1 MAGSSNKI
9 FSGVS
14 WSIITNVV
22 NALYGF
28 IMIPILIKY
37 FGKAEYGLIG
47 LAQSVNAYMRLMDMG
62 LTSTNVRFFSN
73 WLTKGDNDKVKKL
86 FSTCTSIYGVV
97 GLINAAVLIV
107 VYFFSD
113 SIFNVTPEQ
122 DEILKTLL
130 LILAFSAFVNWFTSC
145 YNQIIQATENVAWTQ
160 KRILVTKLLMVL
172 VLILTV
178 TLKLNLITYFILTI
192 AASWSVLPWVIRKIK
207 KLTPFVSFLPSFDK
221 SVFKEI
227 LPYTLNI
234 FSFSIFSFSFTHL
247 RPVLLGIQGNVESVV
262 DLKIIMGV
270 VNICSAFSAVFI
282 STLLPSSSKVI
293 AQGDKEKFNMI
304 AYSGTKYIMIFIAF
318 CVFGLLTI
326 SKDFLL
332 VYVGEEFLYLVPWL
346 SLFLLVLLNNHV
358 SGISSLILAGTNIRP
373 LSRMTAVS
381 ATVALV
387 VAWFLIPK
395 FQVGGVGIATA
406 VYSVMQILFYYLY
419 YWPVIMKIDSWRI
432 FRTIFVPV
440 VIIGC
445 IACAITVF
453 IPGFTNSWL
462 HIFQSG
468 IIFSVLFG
476 AMIWFYLRKED
487 KTFILGLVKA
497 KRK

>member
-1 MAGSSNKI
+1 MAGSSKKI

-22 NALYGF
+22 NSLYGF
-28 IMIPILIKY
+28 IMIPILIRY

-73 WLTKGDNDKVKKL
+73 WLSKGENTKVKKL

-97 GLINAAVLIV
+97 GLINATVLIV

-172 VLILTV
+172 VLVLTV
-178 TLKLNLITYFILTI
+178 TLKLNLITYFILTV
-192 AASWSVLPWVIRKIK
+192 AASWSVLPWVIRKIR

-221 SVFKEI
+221 QVFKEI
-227 LPYTLNI
+227 LPYTLSI
-234 FSFSIFSFSFTHL
+234 FSFSIFSFTFTHF
-247 RPVLLGIQGNVESVV
+247 RPILLGIQGSVESVV

-282 STLLPSSSKVI
+282 HTLLPSSSKVI
-293 AQGDKEKFNMI
+293 AEGDKEKYYKI
-304 AYSGTKYIMIFIAF
+304 AYSGTKYIMVFIAF

-332 VYVGEEFLYLVPWL
+332 VYVGEDFLYLVPWL
-346 SLFLLVLLNNHV
+346 SVFLLVLLNNHV
-358 SGISSLILAGTNIRP
+358 SGISSLILGGTNIRP
-373 LSRMTAVS
+373 LSIMTAVS

-395 FQVGGVGIATA
+395 FEVGGVGIATV
-406 VYSVMQILFYYLY
+406 VYSVMQMLFYYFY
-419 YWPVIMKIDSWRI
+419 YWPIVMKIDSWRI
-432 FRTIFVPV
+432 FKTIFVPV
-440 VIIGC
+440 VLMGGA
-445 IACAITVF
+445 ACFLTML
-453 IPGFTNSWL
+453 IPGFKNSWL
-462 HIFQSG
+462 HILQSG
-468 IIFSVLFG
+468 IIFFILFG
-476 AMIWFYLRKED
+476 TMIWFYLNKDDRK
-487 KTFILGLVKA
+487 FLLNLI
-497 KRK
+497 KRRKN

>member
-1 MAGSSNKI
+1 MAGSSKKI

-73 WLTKGDNDKVKKL
+73 WLTKGDNEKVKKL

-113 SIFNVTPEQ
+113 SIFNVTSEQ

-172 VLILTV
+172 VLVLTV

-192 AASWSVLPWVIRKIK
+192 GASWSVLPWVIRKIK

-221 SVFKEI
+221 SIFKEI

-234 FSFSIFSFSFTHL
+234 FSFSI
-247 RPVLLGIQGNVESVV
+247 
-262 DLKIIMGV
+262 
-270 VNICSAFSAVFI
+270 
-282 STLLPSSSKVI
+282 
-293 AQGDKEKFNMI
+293 
-304 AYSGTKYIMIFIAF
+304 
-318 CVFGLLTI
+318 
-326 SKDFLL
+326 
-332 VYVGEEFLYLVPWL
+332 
-346 SLFLLVLLNNHV
+346 
-358 SGISSLILAGTNIRP
+358 
-373 LSRMTAVS
+373 
-381 ATVALV
+381 
-387 VAWFLIPK
+387 
-395 FQVGGVGIATA
+395 
-406 VYSVMQILFYYLY
+406 
-419 YWPVIMKIDSWRI
+419 
-432 FRTIFVPV
+432 
-440 VIIGC
+440 
-445 IACAITVF
+445 
-453 IPGFTNSWL
+453 
-462 HIFQSG
+462 
-468 IIFSVLFG
+468 
-476 AMIWFYLRKED
+476 
-487 KTFILGLVKA
+487 
-497 KRK
+497 